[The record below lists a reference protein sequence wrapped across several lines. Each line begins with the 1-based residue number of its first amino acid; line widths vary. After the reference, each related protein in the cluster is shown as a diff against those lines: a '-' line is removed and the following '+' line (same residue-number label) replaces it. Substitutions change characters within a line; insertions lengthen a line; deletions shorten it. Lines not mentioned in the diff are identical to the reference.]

1 MITGGKSNLVHE
13 ILHTSEDD
21 LIKNKSLEDWYNG
34 LNKGTRMGIQVGAS
48 TAGNLGY
55 NFLSGKRRT
64 TAGGVMSG
72 LGDAAIATGNP
83 YAIAGGLALKGIG
96 ALTNNIWGNDAEA
109 MRRYSGHINGIMSQ
123 DFSGDPVAAI
133 NNSMSGIKI
142 DRGDFGWAN
151 GKDYRNAVNRQE
163 FALKKADLSGQN
175 ALDINNRKMINDQ
188 LSVWHALGGPLVEPD
203 TPIGYSMLNQ
213 EQINYKNKNR
223 NDSFMP
229 KLFAGGGGVMPG
241 LGLGYDDGVSYI
253 GNGGTHEEN
262 LYGGVPQGIAPDG
275 NPNLVEE
282 GEYKVRLRDGE
293 EMFSERLTVPE
304 FPRQKGQQLTKAQ
317 KTANRYHTK
326 RGRTFAQAI
335 RKAMQDT
342 GYDESSGDPI
352 AKDGFFDIAEN
363 LKLVQ
368 DQEREKQQYGEQED
382 QIANMS
388 PEEFA
393 QMKEAEKQQQMAQL
407 QQQQMKQQAMQ
418 QQMAQ
423 QQGMPE
429 AQGEIPPQMAQGQG
443 APMMPPMGLM
453 GAYGGHLYA
462 AGDTLNSSSVQDV
475 SSFEQMLAALG
486 KTKDDYYIWWNALPR
501 EEKERY
507 VQEMR
512 KEGYIA
518 SGDYHNPDNDK
529 YIMNSGGK
537 GILINLPAAR
547 SYLHSLGVAGGESQ
561 QQTYTQPQQ
570 SIQTQPQ
577 QRAYTQDEVR
587 RAQNRLREIY
597 RRNKINPGEVS
608 QTVYNKD
615 IQAVL
620 DNPNLKIAELERQV
634 PSIQSVSRS
643 GVRGRNKRTAYVNR
657 EGGIRNREDFLLESG
672 RGTLISPKDGK
683 FQHVWPDGK
692 EFKPLT
698 QLNDLQY
705 DPKTQTWTMGENP
718 LDLSADSSSIFYPT
732 GTQTTTTTG
741 MSKEDLE
748 KYQQMYRDAIT
759 QRFMDLKGDN
769 YNADNLE
776 HYYLKKQ
783 ELSDWLD
790 ALERAEGNFEYDGRT
805 YTPEDQRKLAE
816 LVRNIWNF
824 DQTSEYDTPVER
836 PWYVEQYKT
845 NGKQTDTLPGIQHIP
860 FEEGSQTTTGNLRGK
875 VGRIKVGDKE
885 YYVQYDTN
893 NPWYTFGDTPTAMGN
908 LDVYD
913 VTGGTQGYHIAVLPN
928 GRYALLDPSQA
939 DKLKDYVIDNEGQPT
954 FEDDPLGYNHTTTF
968 YDFSKGDDPYKAL
981 GWTGEGDPF
990 PMAPNWPFKA
1000 GIIAAALP
1008 TLYNI
1013 LTPTDFSNANAMI
1026 NAGKQAGRYMPVS
1039 FTPQGTYERYN
1050 PTPDMENE
1058 ILSST
1063 AGINRGI
1070 MNAGLN
1076 PGQQMA
1082 GIIAN
1087 NKTGI
1092 EAAGKNRLDT
1102 ASANQQQRLAV
1113 TGINND
1119 IGKFNS
1125 EGMLKADMANQDAFS
1140 RAMAASLQGTMAG
1153 YRMKE
1158 EIAQNKANAISAG
1171 LTNVANMIYNGA
1183 QNRYNNELLGWG
1195 IRNGVWEAM
1204 RGVPSSVTSNP
1215 VYIQTPGIIGGRTV
1229 TAYGGTVEKKKKKS
1243 TKRRKNGLTF

>member
-55 NFLSGKRRT
+55 NFLSGRKRT

-83 YAIAGGLALKGIG
+83 YAIAGGFALKGIG
-96 ALTNNIWGNDAEA
+96 ALANNIWGNDAEA

-142 DRGDFGWAN
+142 DRGAFGWAN

-188 LSVWHALGGPLVEPD
+188 LSVWHALGGPLLEPD
-203 TPIGYSMLNQ
+203 TPIGYNMLNQ
-213 EQINYKNKNR
+213 EQINYRNKNR

-407 QQQQMKQQAMQ
+407 QQQQMEQQAMQ

-429 AQGEIPPQMAQGQG
+429 AQGGMPPQMAQGQE
-443 APMMPPMGLM
+443 APVMPPMGLM
-453 GAYGGHLYA
+453 GAYGGHLYGE
-462 AGDTLNSSSVQDV
+462 GDTLNSSSVQDV
-475 SSFEQMLAALG
+475 SSFEQMLTALG

-547 SYLHSLGVAGGESQ
+547 AYLRTIGAEADAPQ
-561 QQTYTQPQQ
+561 ATEQTASVQNQRTTQEPV
-570 SIQTQPQ
+570 
-577 QRAYTQDEVR
+577 QDE
-587 RAQNRLREIY
+587 NLKKRLDRIY
-597 RRNKINPGEVS
+597 RDNNINPENVS
-608 QTVYNKD
+608 QGIRNIDMAILAQYQDLPNSQIKD
-615 IQAVL
+615 KL
-620 DNPNLKIAELERQV
+620 W
-634 PSIQSVSRS
+634 SVDTLQGS
-643 GVRGRNKRTAYVNR
+643 GVRGRNNR
-657 EGGIRNREDFLLESG
+657 AEYLQDRFSRNRREQFLADSGYARPLEM
-672 RGTLISPKDGK
+672 KDGK
-683 FQHVWPDGK
+683 FRHVWDPTKNNGQFTPLQPIEGLTYDEKTGK
-692 EFKPLT
+692 WSL
-698 QLNDLQY
+698 
-705 DPKTQTWTMGENP
+705 GENP
-718 LDLSADSSSIFYPT
+718 LDLGAPSSSIFLPE
-732 GTQTTTTTG
+732 GTRTTTTTG
-741 MSKEDLE
+741 MDQKELE
-748 KYQQMYRDAIT
+748 EYQEFYRRAIT
-759 QRFMDLKGDN
+759 DRFKKLKKDFDPDKV
-769 YNADNLE
+769 AS
-776 HYYLKKQ
+776 YYLQKQ
-783 ELSDWLD
+783 ELQDWIHD
-790 ALERAEGNFEYDGRT
+790 LENATEDVTYNGVT
-805 YTPEDQRKLAE
+805 YTPDKQKKLAG
-816 LVRNIWNF
+816 LINDIWDFEHLN
-824 DQTSEYDTPVER
+824 DAGLPTEQ
-836 PWYVEQYKT
+836 PWYHSQFPD
-845 NGKQTDTLPGIQHIP
+845 NPKQNDAKPGIQHIP
-860 FEEGSQTTTGNLRGK
+860 FRKGETVTEGTLRGK
-875 VGRIKVGDKE
+875 VGRIDLGGGKYAYIPYSTD
-885 YYVQYDTN
+885 
-893 NPWYTFGDTPTAMGN
+893 NPWYTFSETPEAIGD
-908 LDVYD
+908 LDVYN
-913 VTGGTQGYHIAVLPN
+913 VTGGTQGYHVGVLPD
-928 GRYALLDPSQA
+928 GRYVLLDPKQV
-939 DKLKDYVIDNEGQPT
+939 DKIKGYKIDDPKGLPD
-954 FEDDPLGYNHTTTF
+954 FEDDPTGYQHTVDY
-968 YDFSKGDDPYKAL
+968 YDLSKSDDPYKAL
-981 GWTGEGDPF
+981 GWTGVNSSF
-990 PMAPNWPFKA
+990 PKMPIWPLLA
-1000 GIIAAALP
+1000 GIGFQALP

-1026 NAGKQAGRYMPVS
+1026 NAGKQAGRYMPVG
-1039 FTPQGTYERYN
+1039 FTPQGTYERHN

-1063 AGINRGI
+1063 AGVNRGI

-1087 NKTGI
+1087 NKLGI
-1092 EAAGKNRLDT
+1092 EAAGKDKIDT
-1102 ASANQQQRLAV
+1102 YNANQQQGHTVR
-1113 TGINND
+1113 GMND
-1119 IGKFNS
+1119 EIGKFNS
-1125 EGMLKADMANQDAFS
+1125 EGMLKRDMANQDAFS

-1171 LTNVANMIYNGA
+1171 LTGIANLIYNGA
-1183 QNRYNNELLGWG
+1183 LNSYNNKLLGWG
-1195 IRNGVWEAM
+1195 FDNDVWGTM
-1204 RGVPSSVTSNP
+1204 RGVPSQVSSNP
-1215 VYIQTPGIIGGRTV
+1215 IQFATPGYSRLSS
-1229 TAYGGTVEKKKKKS
+1229 AYGGTIEKKKKKS